1 MTSTRADQPVVPGD
15 LKRRFEV
22 EALPLLPGMHA
33 AATYLTRNAIDAEDL
48 VQEAYLRAY
57 RGFAWFQ
64 PGTNLRA
71 WLYRILMN
79 TFIND
84 HRKRRRL
91 PELIFEVGSDHG
103 SRYRSAAARCGIS
116 RRIARPVVNPPSM
129 TAGCFRRRRRR
140 PAGWSTTEPR
150 CQPAEA
156 GIVDPPPVAG
166 DVMNEHEHHHD
177 DGSAGSAEPVRL
189 ADTHAEHREHAD
201 HRLATTQSQHARH
214 RTVAARAEHTDGHT
228 QGHDRHAGHS
238 IETFRTRFWVSLVL
252 TVPVLLYARP
262 LWEFFGLEAPDLPGM
277 MTLVSVGI
285 TAAYAYSAATTF
297 GIEGEGFYGALAT
310 LVGIMLLGHWMETW
324 AVGRA
329 QGRWPSSR
337 SSCRMRPSAS

>member
-103 SRYRSAAARCGIS
+103 SRSWRTVERDPAPSAEDLVLASLPDEALQAALASLPAQFRMAVLLADVQGFSYKEIAEFAGVPIGTVMSRLHRGRRALSKQLGQLAKQGSTRRGQRAPARPRRHRSAASSTTKPRLGALRQELS
-116 RRIARPVVNPPSM
+116 THVQEERIAP
-129 TAGCFRRRRRR
+129 
-140 PAGWSTTEPR
+140 
-150 CQPAEA
+150 
-156 GIVDPPPVAG
+156 
-166 DVMNEHEHHHD
+166 
-177 DGSAGSAEPVRL
+177 
-189 ADTHAEHREHAD
+189 
-201 HRLATTQSQHARH
+201 
-214 RTVAARAEHTDGHT
+214 
-228 QGHDRHAGHS
+228 
-238 IETFRTRFWVSLVL
+238 
-252 TVPVLLYARP
+252 
-262 LWEFFGLEAPDLPGM
+262 
-277 MTLVSVGI
+277 
-285 TAAYAYSAATTF
+285 
-297 GIEGEGFYGALAT
+297 
-310 LVGIMLLGHWMETW
+310 
-324 AVGRA
+324 
-329 QGRWPSSR
+329 
-337 SSCRMRPSAS
+337 